1 MVREESLMRG
11 AGFLAIWS
19 DVERANL
26 TDYRHW
32 LTREHTTERVTTKG
46 FLASRVFRA
55 DRTDVDRFFI
65 LYELETPEV
74 LDGSAYLARLNA
86 PTPWSQRIMPQLGNF
101 VRGGGIVTA
110 RAGRGEGATIVAL
123 RIEHLPESPKRLAGD
138 IAALDGIAAVQ
149 IGATDLARTSVPTVE
164 KGMRQHEGVFSG
176 LLLIEALDEKSLRD
190 ALRRAAEMAP
200 GVIGDAGDPE
210 IYRGIFA
217 LDARIAWTG

>member
-1 MVREESLMRG
+1 MMRG

-55 DRTDVDRFFI
+55 VRADVDRFFI

-74 LDGSAYLARLNA
+74 LDGPAYLARLNA

-110 RAGRGEGATIVAL
+110 RAGRGEGSTIVAL
-123 RIEHLPESPKRLAGD
+123 RIEHLPEAPERLAGA

-164 KGMRQHEGVFSG
+164 KGMRQHEGVFAG
-176 LLLIEALDEKSLRD
+176 LLLIEALDDKSLRN
-190 ALRRAAEMAP
+190 ALRSAAEMAP
-200 GVIGDAGDPE
+200 DVIGDAGDPE
-210 IYRGIFA
+210 IYQGIFA